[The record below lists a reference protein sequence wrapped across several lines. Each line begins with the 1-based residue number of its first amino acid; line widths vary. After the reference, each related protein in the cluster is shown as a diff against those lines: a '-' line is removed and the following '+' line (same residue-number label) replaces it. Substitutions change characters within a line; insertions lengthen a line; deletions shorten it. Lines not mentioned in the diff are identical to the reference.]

1 MEELAKKV
9 EQILNQYAAEEI
21 GNKVSQ
27 FSLLA
32 LKEIILNQ
40 IKSYKPKEGKKDDKA
55 LSK

>member
-32 LKEIILNQ
+32 LKEIIINQ
-40 IKSYKPKEGKKDDKA
+40 IKIYTPKEGKKDDKA

>member
-9 EQILNQYAAEEI
+9 EQILNQFAAEEL

-40 IKSYKPKEGKKDDKA
+40 IKLYKPKEGKKDDKA

>member
-1 MEELAKKV
+1 MEELTKKV

-32 LKEIILNQ
+32 LKEIIINQ

>member
-32 LKEIILNQ
+32 LKEIILNE
-40 IKSYKPKEGKKDDKA
+40 IKSYKPKIKEK
-55 LSK
+55 

>member
-1 MEELAKKV
+1 MEELVKKV